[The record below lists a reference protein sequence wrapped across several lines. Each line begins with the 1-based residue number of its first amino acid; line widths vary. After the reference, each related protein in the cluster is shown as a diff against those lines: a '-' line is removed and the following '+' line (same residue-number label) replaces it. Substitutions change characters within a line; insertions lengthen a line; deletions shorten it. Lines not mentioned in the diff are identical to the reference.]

1 MTTDVVGTTSRPL
14 PSSATSPGVVV
25 GVDGSDG
32 SLRAVAWAAAE
43 AATRSLPLT
52 VLYAADGDRPHA
64 RRLLDH
70 ARTTALRCAPGLLV
84 TTALVETDPVA
95 ALTSVSRF
103 VHTLVVGF
111 GERGRCADP
120 IVGSSAV
127 EVAARATGRVVVVRR
142 TGSVDGPVIALMDRG
157 HEDPHVLGEARSAAG
172 PRGTVPVVSV
182 VTPGSAAA
190 ALAGSDG
197 AALVVVSR
205 AGGARFALGPLARSA
220 IRSAGCP
227 VLIVPAGRPVEV
239 PPGAPGS
246 VRAAGVSRR

>member
-52 VLYAADGDRPHA
+52 VLYAADLNA